1 MRWRSH
7 TRGIAAMLTLASLG
21 VVGLSSLVE
30 ADRADSTAGAAPP
43 VGRLVQPRGADG
55 CVHRS
60 GINRCARGRAVRSPV
75 DLVVSPDGRH
85 VYVAAY
91 GSHAVAVFARSRRA
105 GLLDQLRRRRGCVR
119 QGRGGGCASGRA
131 LGSPASIAISPD
143 GRNVYLAA
151 SGSDALGIFA
161 RNRRTGALRQL
172 PGARGCFSER
182 SGGGCM
188 VGRALNEP
196 TSVAVSPDGT
206 RVYVAGRRF
215 PSGVAVFARAQDGS
229 LSQPDGTAGCVS
241 EQGGLGCSA
250 ARGIGA
256 PEEVLV
262 SPDSRHVLVAGS
274 QSDAVAVLRSGP
286 DGLSQSDGE
295 AGCISQGGVEGCAAG
310 KALKGPV
317 DLAISPDGLSVYTA
331 SAGSDGIAA
340 LTRDRATGALTQPE
354 DRSGCISQ
362 GARPRRCVGGRG
374 LDEVWSVAISPDGRN
389 VYAVSSKVNTLGALT
404 RDRES
409 GALEQLPG
417 GLGCLIRAGGF
428 GCREGRGLTVAVAVA
443 VSPDGRN
450 VYVASEDAYLG
461 SVAIFRRLGR

>member
-172 PGARGCFSER
+172 PGARGCFSE
-182 SGGGCM
+182 
-188 VGRALNEP
+188 
-196 TSVAVSPDGT
+196 
-206 RVYVAGRRF
+206 
-215 PSGVAVFARAQDGS
+215 
-229 LSQPDGTAGCVS
+229 PDGTAGCVS

-389 VYAVSSKVNTLGALT
+389 VYSVSSKVNTLGALT

-428 GCREGRGLTVAVAVA
+428 R
-443 VSPDGRN
+443 
-450 VYVASEDAYLG
+450 
-461 SVAIFRRLGR
+461 